1 MQNVKRFLIN
11 GLVMTLT
18 SLLMS
23 SIGVWFSVYISNRI
37 GSEAMGVFQLAMSVY
52 TFAITLATSGI
63 NLATTRLVSEEIGE
77 NKLGGVKKS
86 VTRCVIYALV
96 CSLTAGILLYFFAP
110 LISEKWLKSADTM
123 ISLKAMAISLPFLS
137 LSSVYGGYFTAVR
150 RVYKNSAVQI
160 TEQFFKIGATIFA
173 LSLVPK
179 NSLMYTCFAIVVA
192 GMLSDVI
199 AFFACFI
206 LYRFD
211 VNQFKGEK
219 EYSKNLTSR
228 MNKIAIPIA
237 LSSYMRSGLLTLKN
251 LLVPL
256 KLEKFG
262 LSRAGAVSMFG
273 MLHGVVLPILLYPSA
288 FISSFSSLLIPE
300 LSEYHAKEGNIV
312 GNKRLNFV
320 INKTLD
326 INLTFSILV
335 AGVMIAF
342 STPLAS
348 ALSNDPASAFYL
360 RLLAPIIPIM
370 YVDNC
375 IDCMLKGLNE
385 QVSSMR
391 YNIIDAFVSLILVN
405 FFLPFTGIRGYVA
418 VICNSEIL
426 NFALSL
432 NRLVKVTQFNFDVF
446 ESVAKPLVAIFF
458 STAVSLIFFSK
469 ITSVFS
475 LALGIV
481 LTSFLYIGIL
491 LLLKGKKMFS
501 LSK

>member
-1 MQNVKRFLIN
+1 MKKIKRFLMN
-11 GLVMTLT
+11 GLVLTLT

-23 SIGVWFSVYISNRI
+23 SIGVWFSVYISNLI
-37 GSEAMGVFQLAMSVY
+37 GSEAMGVYQLAISVY
-52 TFAITLATSGI
+52 SFAITLATSGI
-63 NLATTRLVSEEIGE
+63 NLAATRLVSEEMGE

-86 VTRCVIYALV
+86 VTRCVIYSLV
-96 CSLTAGILLYFFAP
+96 CSLTAGIMLYLFSP
-110 LISEKWLKSADTM
+110 LIGEYWLKSTDTV

-137 LSSVYGGYFTAVR
+137 LCSVYAGYFTAVR
-150 RVYKNSAVQI
+150 RVYKSATVQI

-173 LSLVPK
+173 LSLAPK
-179 NSLMYTCFAIVVA
+179 DSLMYTCFAIVAA
-192 GMLSDVI
+192 GALSDVI

-211 VNQFKGEK
+211 VHRFKGEK
-219 EYSKNLTSR
+219 IHSKDLTRR
-228 MNKIAIPIA
+228 MNSIAIPIA
-237 LSSYMRSGLLTLKN
+237 LSSYMRSGILTLKN

-262 LSRAGAVSMFG
+262 LSRSSAVSMFG

-300 LSEYHAKEGNIV
+300 LSEYHAREGNIV
-312 GNKRLNFV
+312 GNKRLHHV

-326 INLTFSILV
+326 INLAFSILV
-335 AGVMIAF
+335 AGVMLSF

-348 ALSNDPASAFYL
+348 ALSKDPQSAFYL
-360 RLLAPIIPIM
+360 RLLAPIVPIM

-391 YNIIDAFVSLILVN
+391 YNIIDALVSLILVT
-405 FFLPFTGIRGYVA
+405 FLLPYTGIRGYVV

-432 NRLVKVTQFNFDVF
+432 NRLVKITEFEFDAV
-446 ESVAKPLVAIFF
+446 ESVAKPVVAIFA
-458 STAVSLIFFSK
+458 STFLCSLVLQP
-469 ITSVFS
+469 ITGVFS
-475 LALGIV
+475 LTIGIM
-481 LTSFLYIGIL
+481 LTCFLYIGIL
-491 LLLKGKKMFS
+491 LLFKGKKLFS

>member
-1 MQNVKRFLIN
+1 MKKIERFLIN
-11 GLVMTLT
+11 GLVLTLT

-37 GSEAMGVFQLAMSVY
+37 GSEAMGVYQLAMSVY
-52 TFAITLATSGI
+52 SFAITLATSGI
-63 NLATTRLVSEEIGE
+63 NLATTRLVSEEMGE

-86 VTRCVIYALV
+86 VTRCVIYSLV
-96 CSLTAGILLYFFAP
+96 CSLTAGIMLYFLSP
-110 LISEKWLKSADTM
+110 MIGEKWLKSTDTI

-150 RVYKNSAVQI
+150 RVYKNATVQI

-173 LSLVPK
+173 LSLTPK
-179 NSLMYTCFAIVVA
+179 NNLMYTCFAIVTA

-206 LYRFD
+206 LYRLD
-211 VNQFKGEK
+211 VKRFKGEK
-219 EYSKNLTSR
+219 LHSTDLTRR
-228 MNKIAIPIA
+228 MNAIAIPIA

-251 LLVPL
+251 LLVPI

-262 LSRAGAVSMFG
+262 LSRSSAVSMFG
-273 MLHGVVLPILLYPSA
+273 MLHGVVLPILLFPSA

-300 LSEYHAKEGNIV
+300 LSEYRAREGNII
-312 GNKRLNFV
+312 GSKRLNHV

-335 AGVMIAF
+335 AGVMLYFA
-342 STPLAS
+342 TPLAT
-348 ALSNDPASAFYL
+348 ALSEDPQSSFYL
-360 RLLAPIIPIM
+360 RLLAPIVPIM

-391 YNIIDAFVSLILVN
+391 YNIIDAFVSLILVT
-405 FFLPFTGIRGYVA
+405 FLLPYTGIRGYVA

-432 NRLVKVTQFNFDVF
+432 NRLVKVTEFRFDVV
-446 ESVAKPLVAIFF
+446 ESVAKPVVAIVFATF
-458 STAVSLIFFSK
+458 LSSLIFTPSTE
-469 ITSVFS
+469 IFS
-475 LALGIV
+475 LVIGITFV
-481 LTSFLYIGIL
+481 VFLYIGIL
-491 LLLKGKKMFS
+491 YLMKGKKLFS

>member
-1 MQNVKRFLIN
+1 MKRIKQFLIN
-11 GLVMTLT
+11 GLVLTLT

-37 GSEAMGVFQLAMSVY
+37 GSQAMGIYQLAISVY
-52 TFAITLATSGI
+52 SFAITLATSGI
-63 NLATTRLVSEEIGE
+63 NLAATRLVSEEIGK

-86 VTRCVIYALV
+86 VARCVIYSLV
-96 CSLTAGILLYFFAP
+96 CSLTAGILLYF
-110 LISEKWLKSADTM
+110 LSSIIGNMWLKSADTV

-150 RVYKNSAVQI
+150 RVYKNAAVQI

-179 NSLMYTCFAIVVA
+179 NNLMYTCFAIVAA
-192 GMLSDVI
+192 GMLSDVA

-211 VNQFKGEK
+211 VRQFKNEK
-219 EYSKNLTSR
+219 TYSKDLTRR

-262 LSRAGAVSMFG
+262 LSRSSAVSMFG
-273 MLHGVVLPILLYPSA
+273 MLHGVVLPILLFPSA

-300 LSEYHAKEGNIV
+300 LSQYHAREGKIL
-312 GNKRLNFV
+312 GNRRLNFV

-335 AGVMIAF
+335 AGVMLTFAN
-342 STPLAS
+342 PLAA
-348 ALSNDPASAFYL
+348 ALSKDPHCAFYL
-360 RLLAPIIPIM
+360 RLLAPIVPIM

-385 QVSSMR
+385 QVSSMK
-391 YNIIDAFVSLILVN
+391 YNIIDAFVSLILVT
-405 FFLPFTGIRGYVA
+405 FLLQYTGIKGYVV

-432 NRLVKVTQFNFDVF
+432 NRLIKITEFRFDVI
-446 ESVAKPLVAIFF
+446 ESVAKPIVAIII
-458 STAVSLIFFSK
+458 SCLITPK
-469 ITSVFS
+469 LPLVFS
-475 LALGIV
+475 IIFTCFTYIV
-481 LTSFLYIGIL
+481 ILY
-491 LLLKGKKMFS
+491 LLKGKKLFS